1 MASDT
6 MSDEVRSSLE
16 KMAAKLKDDY
26 PEMDSDELVIDDTHS
41 RTKEDIDQELAS
53 IAKQILAGKLK

>member
-1 MASDT
+1 MASGT

-26 PEMDSDELVIDDTHS
+26 SETDSDELVIDDTRS

-53 IAKQILAGKLK
+53 IAKQILDGKLK

>member
-16 KMAAKLKDDY
+16 KMAEKLKDDY
-26 PEMDSDELVIDDTHS
+26 SETDSDELVIDDTRS

-53 IAKQILAGKLK
+53 IAKQILDGKLK

>member
-26 PEMDSDELVIDDTHS
+26 SETDSDELVIDDTRS

-53 IAKQILAGKLK
+53 IAKQILDGKLK